1 MVLLFL
7 AKNSREND
15 SIDIILDLAWD
26 LGWGF
31 PPHQN
36 MDNMVMIRH
45 QIQGGSILWLGKLPN
60 WSIVNLESLP
70 SGNLT

>member
-15 SIDIILDLAWD
+15 SMDIGSDESLG

-31 PPHQN
+31 PPHRN

-45 QIQGGSILWLGKLPN
+45 QIHVYLVVRKLPN
-60 WSIVNLESLP
+60 
-70 SGNLT
+70 

>member
-15 SIDIILDLAWD
+15 SIDIGSDES
-26 LGWGF
+26 LGFGVGF
-31 PPHQN
+31 PPHRN

-45 QIQGGSILWLGKLPN
+45 QIQGGLSCG
-60 WSIVNLESLP
+60 
-70 SGNLT
+70 